1 MLSQPV
7 SIDFARWLAVIKQC
21 ELWRTGHGWGPRPR
35 RVTLTTAWGGMQTS
49 IRKRANQ
56 GTVIQGEYYNKF
68 STLALSRLLLM
79 AASSF
84 KFPSPNAVL

>member
-68 STLALSRLLLM
+68 SMLALSRLLLM

-84 KFPSPNAVL
+84 KFPSLNAVM

>member
-1 MLSQPV
+1 M
-7 SIDFARWLAVIKQC
+7 
-21 ELWRTGHGWGPRPR
+21 GGGPRPR

-56 GTVIQGEYYNKF
+56 GTVIQGEYYNKYMF

-84 KFPSPNAVL
+84 KFPSLNAVL